1 MEKIWLHDNQTIKWT
16 HERSRYCLHI
26 HQDEF
31 PENPREWDP
40 GNGLTTMA
48 CWHRRYP
55 LGDTNAIKGLDQIG
69 FWQKLVRDNVGEEE
83 ILAAAK
89 AGKLSGI
96 RLAKNEEN
104 PELTDI
110 YETAQWRS
118 PLGNSDPYESLE
130 YGGLTKESVAQYLL
144 DDLTIGHC
152 MTLMEPYA
160 EWLPLWLYDHS
171 GITMSCGARTGQF
184 ADRWDSGQVGWVVM
198 LKETAM
204 KELVAFVLDENG
216 QRIKVEHPHEGSPST
231 WSYKTCPLTD
241 GTWRAR
247 AVEVMTG
254 EVELY
259 DQYLTGEIFWYQLY
273 KDVSGDDNGPDW
285 VEEESCG
292 GFYGSDL
299 STCGI
304 LDNLGYGL
312 QEAVETGNYEV
323 GEAKKLVTVS
333 YEF

>member
-16 HERSRYCLHI
+16 HEGERYCLHI
-26 HQDEF
+26 RQDTR

-40 GNGLTTMA
+40 DNRLTTMA
-48 CWHRRYP
+48 CWHSRYS
-55 LGDTNAIKGLDQIG
+55 LGDVNATKGLDQIG
-69 FWQKLVRDNVGEEE
+69 FWQKLVRDNVREEE
-83 ILAAAK
+83 ILTAVK

-96 RLAKNEEN
+96 RLAKNEKN

-110 YETAQWRS
+110 YECVRWRT
-118 PLGNSDPYESLE
+118 PLGASDPYESLE
-130 YGGLTKESVAQYLL
+130 YEGLAKESVAQYLL

-171 GITMSCGARTGQF
+171 GIIMSCGTRTGQY
-184 ADRWDSGQVGWVVM
+184 ADRWDSSQVGWIIM
-198 LKETAM
+198 LKEKTM
-204 KELVAFVLDENG
+204 RELVAYVLDENG
-216 QRIKVEHPHEGSPST
+216 QRIRVEHTHEGGAST

-241 GTWRAR
+241 DTWRTR
-247 AVEVMTG
+247 AAEVMAD
-254 EVELY
+254 EVQLY
-259 DQYLTGEIFWYQLY
+259 DQYLTDNVYWYELF
-273 KDVSGDDNGPDW
+273 KDLFADDKTPDW
-285 VEEESCG
+285 AEEESCG
-292 GFYGSDL
+292 GFYGDEL

-312 QEAVETGNYEV
+312 QEAIEAGSYEI
-323 GEAKKLVTVS
+323 GEAERRVTVS